1 MKSVRITVL
10 TLVSLAC
17 LLTLGPRA
25 HGQEKQE
32 PISEAKRQLILQ
44 IIEVMNQQTST
55 VESMDAVTREM
66 ARMFD
71 QSYEA
76 TIQESTELTP
86 AEKDRKIKDHQTF
99 SAKFSERFSK
109 RMATE
114 IDFQK
119 FQENLMLGLYDKYF
133 SEQELMDLLAFHSS
147 PTGQKALQ
155 VMPQLLGDSMRRSGE
170 ILGPQVSQIAAEVS
184 REILDEVIKPAPKKK
199 RAH

>member
-76 TIQESTELTP
+76 MAVLVCSSMSSTARSYCSHRARL
-86 AEKDRKIKDHQTF
+86 RQ
-99 SAKFSERFSK
+99 
-109 RMATE
+109 
-114 IDFQK
+114 
-119 FQENLMLGLYDKYF
+119 
-133 SEQELMDLLAFHSS
+133 SS
-147 PTGQKALQ
+147 
-155 VMPQLLGDSMRRSGE
+155 S
-170 ILGPQVSQIAAEVS
+170 VS
-184 REILDEVIKPAPKKK
+184 L
-199 RAH
+199 